1 MGQQQGDEMTTVRA
15 PAWKWEW
22 NLNTVVILVGFAGGL
37 VAWGATWERL
47 SSNQG
52 AHARTL
58 DQIDKRV
65 TTLEASMRL
74 LDNHELRITGVE
86 KQAAEAATSMRAV
99 ENTLNSL
106 SVDTRVMREI
116 LQRIEAGQR
125 EGSSLRR

>member
-22 NLNTVVILVGFAGGL
+22 NLNTVVILLGFAGGL

-52 AHARTL
+52 AQARTL

-99 ENTLNSL
+99 ENTLTSL

-125 EGSSLRR
+125 EGQLRR

>member
-1 MGQQQGDEMTTVRA
+1 MTTVRA

-99 ENTLNSL
+99 ENTLNNL
-106 SVDTRVMREI
+106 SSDMRLVREI
-116 LQRIEAGQR
+116 LQRLEENGR
-125 EGSSLRR
+125 GSRSRAP

>member
-99 ENTLNSL
+99 ENTLNNL
-106 SVDTRVMREI
+106 SSDMRLVREI
-116 LQRIEAGQR
+116 LQRLEENGR
-125 EGSSLRR
+125 GSRSRAP

>member
-1 MGQQQGDEMTTVRA
+1 MGQLQGDEMATVRA

-22 NLNTVVILVGFAGGL
+22 NLNTVVILLGFAGGL

-65 TTLEASMRL
+65 TTLEASVRL

-106 SVDTRVMREI
+106 ATDMRVTREI
-116 LQRIEAGQR
+116 LQRIEAAQR
-125 EGSSLRR
+125 EGGQLGR

>member
-1 MGQQQGDEMTTVRA
+1 MGHQQGDEMATVRA

-22 NLNTVVILVGFAGGL
+22 NLNTLVILIGFAGGL
-37 VAWGATWERL
+37 IAWGATWERL
-47 SSNQG
+47 SSSQG
-52 AHARTL
+52 AQARTI

-74 LDNHELRITGVE
+74 LDNHDLRISAME
-86 KQAAEAATSMRAV
+86 KQAAEAATSMKVV
-99 ENTLNSL
+99 ESTLNSL

-125 EGSSLRR
+125 DANQLRR

>member
-1 MGQQQGDEMTTVRA
+1 MSNGNEEMPTVRA
-15 PAWKWEW
+15 PVWKWEW
-22 NLNTVVILVGFAGGL
+22 NLNTVVILLGFVSGIA
-37 VAWGATWERL
+37 AWGMTWERL
-47 SSNQG
+47 TANQQV
-52 AHARTL
+52 HAENIDKL
-58 DQIDKRV
+58 DKRV

-125 EGSSLRR
+125 EGQLRR

>member
-1 MGQQQGDEMTTVRA
+1 MGQLQGDEMTTVRA

-22 NLNTVVILVGFAGGL
+22 NLNTLVILLGFAGGL

-52 AHARTL
+52 AQARTI

-74 LDNHELRITGVE
+74 LDNHEMRIAGVE
-86 KQAAEAATSMRAV
+86 KQAAESATSMRAV

-125 EGSSLRR
+125 DGNQIRR

>member
-1 MGQQQGDEMTTVRA
+1 MSNGNDEMTSVRA

-22 NLNTVVILVGFAGGL
+22 NLNTVVILLGFAGGL
-37 VAWGATWERL
+37 IAWGATWERL

-99 ENTLNSL
+99 ENTLNNL
-106 SVDTRVMREI
+106 SSDMRLVREI
-116 LQRIEAGQR
+116 LQRLEETGRGAR
-125 EGSSLRR
+125 MRAP

>member
-1 MGQQQGDEMTTVRA
+1 LENRIDEMTTVRA

-22 NLNTVVILVGFAGGL
+22 NLNTVVILLGFAGGL
-37 VAWGATWERL
+37 IAWGATWERL

-52 AHARTL
+52 AHTKTL

-125 EGSSLRR
+125 DGNHLRR

>member
-1 MGQQQGDEMTTVRA
+1 MTTVRA

-22 NLNTVVILVGFAGGL
+22 NLNTVVILLGFAGGL

-74 LDNHELRITGVE
+74 LDNHELRISSME
-86 KQAAEAATSMRAV
+86 KQAAEAATSMKVV
-99 ENTLNSL
+99 ESTLNSL

-116 LQRIEAGQR
+116 LQRIEASQR
-125 EGSSLRR
+125 DGNQLRR

>member
-1 MGQQQGDEMTTVRA
+1 MGQLQGDEMTTVRA
-15 PAWKWEW
+15 PAWKWQW
-22 NLNTVVILVGFAGGL
+22 NLNTVVILPGFAGGL
-37 VAWGATWERL
+37 IAWGATWERL

-65 TTLEASMRL
+65 TTLEASMRV

-86 KQAAEAATSMRAV
+86 KQAAESATSMRAV

-125 EGSSLRR
+125 DGNQLRR